1 MSFNLNPNEEENR
14 VNTENDLEEIDINDM
29 EIQNEEQISN
39 NSQDNSKHNHSKN
52 NIKNTDTNEEPIYVM
67 TLALDQG
74 KSEKI
79 EIFSNSDPSEL
90 AYNFCRRNNLDFNAL
105 DYLREQITNL
115 LETYAKNENE
125 NENDEEENDNNEE
138 DNETINTN

>member
-1 MSFNLNPNEEENR
+1 MNSNLNPNDDNFQ
-14 VNTENDLEEIDINDM
+14 NDTENDIEEEDLSEM
-29 EIQNEEQISN
+29 EIQNQNLQN
-39 NSQDNSKHNHSKN
+39 NNNQEVSQNSLNKEN
-52 NIKNTDTNEEPIYVM
+52 NKNTEQNEEPIYVM
-67 TLALDQG
+67 TLALEQG

-115 LETYAKNENE
+115 LETYTKNEND
-125 NENDEEENDNNEE
+125 DEEEENNI
-138 DNETINTN
+138 NE